1 VFYLAFLPQFISPG
15 DPVLAKS
22 LLLAGLHFSMGM
34 MWLSFV
40 TVLLGRFGSVI
51 SKGRMGRWLEGV
63 AGVVLIGFGLRLAL
77 EQR

>member
-1 VFYLAFLPQFISPG
+1 
-15 DPVLAKS
+15 
-22 LLLAGLHFSMGM
+22 MGM

-51 SKGRMGRWLEGV
+51 SKGRKGRWLEGV